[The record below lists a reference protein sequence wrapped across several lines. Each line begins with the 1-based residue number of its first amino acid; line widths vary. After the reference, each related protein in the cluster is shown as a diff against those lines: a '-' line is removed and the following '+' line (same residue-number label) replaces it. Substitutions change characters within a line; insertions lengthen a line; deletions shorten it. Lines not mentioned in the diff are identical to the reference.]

1 MKKIVAVLL
10 LLCLS
15 PLQIV
20 KAENQDNTIIIQ
32 KSGQSQELA
41 GELKLN
47 DVENAYPG
55 YQFPEEKFLLVNKT
69 GTPQALSISLVA
81 DSGIDKLN
89 DYFEGEIVVTR
100 DTDYRKEKFTQLPL
114 LLTEKVAADETVEM
128 SMVLGIKGEETPNE
142 VQNQKGKLLWEI
154 SVAESSSP
162 VSEKSEERR
171 GKLPATGQAGQ
182 FSLIFLGMFLSAVSI
197 SRRKLSRFST
207 SENKK
212 SN

>member
-128 SMVLGIKGEETPNE
+128 SMVLGIKGETPNE

-162 VSEKSEERR
+162 VSEKSEESK

-182 FSLIFLGMFLSAVSI
+182 FGLIFLGMFLSAVSI